1 MIKMLI
7 CVGAL
12 FGLIFIFKIGQ
23 AMLVKHFTNEHKM
36 PIVTIS
42 AMQAQMSA
50 WEPQFKA
57 TGSLRTIKGVE
68 VTTELAGMVRTI
80 NFTPGAFV
88 QQGTLLVQLDIDP
101 DVAQL
106 HSLQAA
112 ANLAKIT
119 YNRDKSQYKI
129 GAVSKQTLDSDL
141 ANLESDVAQV
151 VEQQAN
157 IAKKT
162 ITAPFT
168 GKLGINQVNIGQYLN
183 PGDKI
188 VMLETLDPIYVDFY
202 VPQED
207 IFQLEVGQPVSVYVD
222 SHPDTTFN
230 GQITTINPAVD
241 ANVRNVEVEATLP
254 NPTNKL
260 LPGMFVS
267 VTVKTGVPKSYLTL
281 PQTAISFNSYGDI
294 AYILQKTDQKQDG
307 HDIWKATQTFVTTGE
322 TRGDQIAVLKG
333 IKQGDMVVTSGQLKL
348 KNGSLVIIDNSVQ
361 PSNNPNPHVINDE

>member
-1 MIKMLI
+1 MMLVF
-7 CVGAL
+7 VGAL
-12 FGLIFIFKIGQ
+12 FGLIFIFKMFQVI
-23 AMLVKHFTNEHKM
+23 MMKHFTNDHKT
-36 PIVTIS
+36 PVVTIS
-42 AMQAQMSA
+42 AMTAQTSQ
-50 WEPQFKA
+50 WEPQLKA
-57 TGSLRTIKGVE
+57 TGSLRTVKGVQ

-80 NFTPGAFV
+80 NFTPGSFV
-88 QQGTLLVQLDIDP
+88 QQGTLLMQLDIDP

-106 HSLQAA
+106 HSLQAT

-119 YNRDKSQYKI
+119 YNRDKSQFKI
-129 GAVSKQTLDSDL
+129 GAVSKQTLDSDQ

-162 ITAPFT
+162 ISAPFS

-202 VPQED
+202 VPQEE
-207 IFQLEVGQPVSVYVD
+207 IFQLEVGQPTTVFVD
-222 SHPDTTFN
+222 SHPDTTFA

-267 VTVKTGVPKSYLTL
+267 VTVKTGAPKSYLTL

-294 AYILQKTDQKQDG
+294 VYILQKTDQKQNG
-307 HDIWKATQTFVTTGE
+307 HDIWKAMQTFVTTGE

-333 IKQGDMVVTSGQLKL
+333 VKPGDMVVTSGQLKL
-348 KNGSLVIIDNSVQ
+348 KNGSLVIIDNSVV
-361 PSNNPNPHVINDE
+361 PTNNPNPQVIDE